1 MESGE
6 RTQGLPASPR
16 DVSILPGGLSKA
28 SAFFRMRD
36 LPLLERPMVVDRSVA
51 EVMSSPVLSVRAET
65 PLQEAVKLMSD
76 HHVSGL
82 AVVGEAG
89 DLVGELTET
98 DLMVRESGFDAGPYV
113 MLLDAVI
120 YLRNPLE
127 WDRQVHQVLGST
139 VADVMSK
146 DSHTCQATAALPAAA
161 RQLHDRSTQR
171 LFVVDEGHRPVG
183 VLTRG
188 DVVRALAA
196 QG

>member
-1 MESGE
+1 MVVE
-6 RTQGLPASPR
+6 RT
-16 DVSILPGGLSKA
+16 
-28 SAFFRMRD
+28 
-36 LPLLERPMVVDRSVA
+36 VA
-51 EVMSSPVLSVRAET
+51 EVMTSPVLSVRPGS
-65 PLQEAVKLMSD
+65 PLQEAVQLMSD
-76 HHVSGL
+76 HHISAL

-89 DLVGELTET
+89 ELIGELTET

-120 YLRNPLE
+120 YLRNPLQ

-139 VADVMSK
+139 VADVMSRAP
-146 DSHTCQATAALPAAA
+146 HACEATTPLPAAA

-171 LFVVDEGHRPVG
+171 LFVLDAEQRPIG

-196 QG
+196 EV